1 MEMESTSV
9 VTAFVYSG
17 DRVALVKRSDKVRS
31 YNGRWAAF
39 SGYVED
45 LPLRQ
50 AMTELFEEAG
60 LSPEDV
66 VLRGMGIPMPVDD
79 AEEGY
84 RWLVFPFL
92 FHLKGGREIKTDW
105 EASSLEW
112 FRQEDMGELHAVPGL
127 REGLCRVWP
136 PFGTNDFWHELAEV
150 ATDTEHG
157 ATELARRGLRALGAF
172 VQKEYDSLQY
182 DGLVRSVRAFAS
194 ARPVMGVFPNLAA
207 RLLMAMDREG
217 GQFDFDT
224 LITELM
230 SAVEDSSDISSD
242 VTADALADRR
252 TVMTISYSES
262 VLNAL
267 VKWNGIGKHVTVA
280 ESLPDGEGRL
290 FAEALAGKGISAE
303 VMADADAPLMV
314 KEVDAVLV
322 GCDGITGGSEIINK
336 FGTAGLVTS
345 ANDEGVPTYAV
356 SQSFKICPSGWPV
369 FLEVRKE
376 VGGARRIFDL
386 TPIERFTAVYTED
399 GSRLPRRLAEI
410 RAELDN
416 VPLLYGSQ
424 AG

>member
-1 MEMESTSV
+1 
-9 VTAFVYSG
+9 
-17 DRVALVKRSDKVRS
+17 
-31 YNGRWAAF
+31 
-39 SGYVED
+39 
-45 LPLRQ
+45 
-50 AMTELFEEAG
+50 
-60 LSPEDV
+60 
-66 VLRGMGIPMPVDD
+66 VDD

-112 FRQEDMGELHAVPGL
+112 FHQEDMGELRTVPGL
-127 REGLCRVWP
+127 REAFQRVWF
-136 PFGTNDFWHELAEV
+136 PFGNNGFWDGLADV
-150 ATDTEHG
+150 AVDTEHG

-172 VQKEYDSLQY
+172 VQKEYDNLQY

-207 RLLMAMDREG
+207 RLLMAIDREG

-230 SAVEDSSDISSD
+230 NAVEDASDISSD

-267 VKWNGIGKHVTVA
+267 LKWNGIGKHVKVA
-280 ESLPDGEGRL
+280 ESLPGGEGRL
-290 FAEALAGKGISAE
+290 FAEALANKGVAAE
-303 VMADADAPLMV
+303 VVADADVPLAV
-314 KEVDAVLV
+314 KDVDAVLV
-322 GCDGITGGSEIINK
+322 GCDGITGGSELINK
-336 FGTAGLVTS
+336 FGMAGLITS
-345 ANDEGVPTYAV
+345 ANDAGVPTYAV
-356 SQSFKICPSGWPV
+356 SQSFKVCPSGWPV

-376 VGGARRIFDL
+376 VGGTRRIFDV
-386 TPIERFTAVYTED
+386 TPLERFTAVYTEE
-399 GSRLPRRLAEI
+399 GSLLSRRLAEI
-410 RAELDN
+410 REELDN
-416 VPLLYGSQ
+416 VPLLYGPQ